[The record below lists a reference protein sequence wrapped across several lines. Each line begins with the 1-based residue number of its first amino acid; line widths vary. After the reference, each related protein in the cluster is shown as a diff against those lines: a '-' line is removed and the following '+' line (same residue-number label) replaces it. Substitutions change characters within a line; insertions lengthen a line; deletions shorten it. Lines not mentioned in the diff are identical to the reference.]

1 MVLFDV
7 GMSVKWLIWKICFM
21 GWQILATFIPETILR
36 IGSPAK
42 CEICPTCLKVRC
54 SVLLKEV
61 TVFRAQRI
69 DCVLIIGCFN
79 IWLFYLFSFFSST
92 GAQDFNSNIAH
103 WNVFNVKDMTSMFN
117 GCTHFTRMLCDKTW
131 IDSTAKGKA
140 GMFAGSLG
148 HMGNVT
154 CAK

>member
-1 MVLFDV
+1 MKSLKKFD
-7 GMSVKWLIWKICFM
+7 F
-21 GWQILATFIPETILR
+21 
-36 IGSPAK
+36 
-42 CEICPTCLKVRC
+42 
-54 SVLLKEV
+54 
-61 TVFRAQRI
+61 
-69 DCVLIIGCFN
+69 
-79 IWLFYLFSFFSST
+79 FYLFFFFFINFSST

-117 GCTHFTRMLCDKTW
+117 GCTQFTRTLCDKTW

-140 GMFAGSLG
+140 LMFAGSQG